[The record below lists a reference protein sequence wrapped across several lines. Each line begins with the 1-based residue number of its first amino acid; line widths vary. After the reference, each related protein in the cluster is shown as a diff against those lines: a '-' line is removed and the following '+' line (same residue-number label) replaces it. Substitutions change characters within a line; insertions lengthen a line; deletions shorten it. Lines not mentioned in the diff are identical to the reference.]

1 MREGE
6 KGGER
11 KREREEG
18 RDKEEGE
25 GGEQERTGDGEIQQ
39 GMEGIYQTRFIIPCT
54 GPWRYSRDLPEGL
67 VHLCKGISSSNNHHT
82 ICDCVHCKLCGMRL
96 AWE

>member
-1 MREGE
+1 MRVGGSEGE

-18 RDKEEGE
+18 RDNEEGE
-25 GGEQERTGDGEIQQ
+25 GGDGEIQQ
-39 GMEGIYQTRFIIPCT
+39 GMSQTRFIIPCT

-67 VHLCKGISSSNNHHT
+67 VHLCKGISSLNNHHT
-82 ICDCVHCKLCGMRL
+82 ICDCVYCKLCGMRL

>member
-1 MREGE
+1 MTSSNYSKEGEMRVRGSKGE
-6 KGGER
+6 KGGEK

-25 GGEQERTGDGEIQQ
+25 GGDEEIQQ

-54 GPWRYSRDLPEGL
+54 GPWRYSRDLLEGL
-67 VHLCKGISSSNNHHT
+67 VHLCKGISSMNNHHT
-82 ICDCVHCKLCGMRL
+82 ICDCV
-96 AWE
+96 